1 MSSQPSYLL
10 FSKNTQALI
19 HGYQIPAIQRML
31 DFDYV
36 SGRTI
41 PSVAAIINSSGG
53 GFHKAFF
60 GQEEILIPLY
70 TTLAHAVQKHPSADV
85 MINFASLRSAFDTA
99 LAALETDTIRTVVI
113 IAEGVPERRA
123 RMLIAYAEKR
133 GKWIIGPATV
143 GGITAGQFKI
153 GNTGGPIENIV
164 AAKLHRS
171 GSVGFVS
178 KSGGM
183 SNELFNVI
191 AQHTNGIYEG
201 IAIGGDAYP
210 GSTFYEHLLRYEQN
224 PEIKMLVLL
233 GEVGGEDEYRVAEAL
248 QNKTITKPLVAWVTG
263 TCAKEFPS
271 EVQFGH
277 AGAKS
282 GHERESADAKNKALA
297 KAGAIVPNS
306 FNDFGEKIHE
316 MYEDL
321 VKKGVVHAQ
330 EEQPVPALPQD
341 FEIALKEKKIR
352 KTKEMMCSI
361 SCDTGE
367 EATYLGVPIT
377 RILENKSAGL
387 GFVIGLLWFKKHL
400 PPFAC
405 AYIELILK
413 AVADHG
419 PCVSGAHNTIVAA
432 RAGKD
437 LISSLAAGLLTIG
450 PRFGGAIDG
459 AAITFKSAFD
469 RKLSPPAFVQ
479 EMKDRG
485 ELIPGI
491 GHKIKSTKNPDTRV
505 VFLKNFA
512 LGNFAVH
519 DLLDYALE
527 VEKITT
533 TKKENLILNVDGC
546 IGVSF
551 VDMLKS
557 MDTLFTPDEIDE
569 TIALGCLNALFVL
582 GRSIGMMGHYFDQ
595 KRYGE
600 GLYRYPQNDVL
611 YLTKGETN
619 A

>member
-1 MSSQPSYLL
+1 MQSYLL
-10 FSKNTQALI
+10 FNKNTQAII
-19 HGYQIPAIQRML
+19 HGYQIDAIARML

-36 SGRTI
+36 SGRAV
-41 PSVAAIINSSGG
+41 PSVAAIINASGG

-60 GQEEILIPLY
+60 GQEEILIPIY
-70 TTLAHAVQKHPSADV
+70 TTLAHAAKKHQSADV
-85 MINFASLRSAFDTA
+85 MINFASLRSAFDTT
-99 LAALETDTIRTVVI
+99 LSALEQETIRTVVI

-123 RMLIAYAEKR
+123 RMLIAHAKKR

-153 GNTGGPIENIV
+153 GNTGGPIENII
-164 AAKLHRS
+164 AAKLHRP

-210 GSTFYEHLLRYEQN
+210 GSTFYEHLLRYEHN

-233 GEVGGEDEYRVAEAL
+233 GEVGGEDEYQVAEAL
-248 QNKTITKPLVAWVTG
+248 KNKTIKKPLAAWVTG

-282 GHERESADAKNKALA
+282 GVQNESADAKNKALA
-297 KAGAIVPNS
+297 KAGAIVPQS
-306 FNDFGEKIHE
+306 FNDFGEKIHQV
-316 MYEDL
+316 YGDL
-321 VKKGVVHAQ
+321 VKRGIVKEQ
-330 EEQPVPALPQD
+330 EEAPVPSFPQN
-341 FEIALKEKKIR
+341 FESALKEKKIR

-361 SCDTGE
+361 SCDTGQ

-377 RILENKSAGL
+377 RILEDTSSGL
-387 GFVIGLLWFKKHL
+387 GYVIGLLWFKKRL

-413 AVADHG
+413 AIADHG

-437 LISSLAAGLLTIG
+437 LISSLASGLLTIG
-450 PRFGGAIDG
+450 PRFGGAIDS
-459 AAITFKSAFD
+459 AAIMFKNAFD
-469 RKLSPPAFVQ
+469 RKLSPSVFVQ

-491 GHKIKSTKNPDTRV
+491 GHKIKSTKNPDSRV
-505 VFLKNFA
+505 VFLKTFT
-512 LGNFAVH
+512 LDNFAVH
-519 DLLDYALE
+519 SLLDYALE

-533 TKKENLILNVDGC
+533 AKKENLILNVDGC

-557 MDTLFTPDEIDE
+557 MDTLFTPDEVDE
-569 TIALGCLNALFVL
+569 AISLGCLNALFVL

>member
-1 MSSQPSYLL
+1 MQSYLL
-10 FSKNTQALI
+10 FNKNTQAII
-19 HGYQIPAIQRML
+19 HGYQIDALARML

-36 SGRTI
+36 SGRAV
-41 PSVAAIINSSGG
+41 PSVAAIINASGG

-60 GQEEILIPLY
+60 GQEEILIPIY
-70 TTLAHAVQKHPSADV
+70 TTLAHAAKKHQSADV
-85 MINFASLRSAFDTA
+85 MINFASLRSAFDTT
-99 LAALETDTIRTVVI
+99 LSALEQETIRTVVI

-123 RMLIAYAEKR
+123 RMLIAHAKKR

-153 GNTGGPIENIV
+153 GNTGGPIENII
-164 AAKLHRS
+164 AAKLHRP

-210 GSTFYEHLLRYEQN
+210 GSTFYEHLLRYEHN

-233 GEVGGEDEYRVAEAL
+233 GEVGGEDEYQVAEAL
-248 QNKTITKPLVAWVTG
+248 KNKTIKKPLAAWVTG

-282 GHERESADAKNKALA
+282 GVQNESADAKNKALA
-297 KAGAIVPNS
+297 KAGAIVPQS
-306 FNDFGEKIHE
+306 FNDFGEKIHQV
-316 MYEDL
+316 YGDL
-321 VKKGVVHAQ
+321 VKRGIVKEQ
-330 EEQPVPALPQD
+330 EEAPVPSFPQN
-341 FEIALKEKKIR
+341 FESALKEKKIR

-361 SCDTGE
+361 SCDTGQ

-377 RILENKSAGL
+377 RILEDTSSGL
-387 GFVIGLLWFKKHL
+387 GYVIGLLWFKKRL

-413 AVADHG
+413 AIADHG

-437 LISSLAAGLLTIG
+437 LISSLASGLLTIG
-450 PRFGGAIDG
+450 PRFGGAIDS
-459 AAITFKSAFD
+459 AAIMFKNAFD
-469 RKLSPPAFVQ
+469 RKLSPSVFVQ

-491 GHKIKSTKNPDTRV
+491 GHKIKSTKNPDSRV
-505 VFLKNFA
+505 VFLKTFT
-512 LGNFAVH
+512 LDNFAVH
-519 DLLDYALE
+519 SLLDYALE

-533 TKKENLILNVDGC
+533 AKKENLILNVDGC

-557 MDTLFTPDEIDE
+557 MDTLFTPDEVDGAIS
-569 TIALGCLNALFVL
+569 LGCLNALFVL

>member
-1 MSSQPSYLL
+1 MQSYLL
-10 FSKNTQALI
+10 FNKNTQAII
-19 HGYQIPAIQRML
+19 HGYQIDALARML

-36 SGRTI
+36 SGRAV
-41 PSVAAIINSSGG
+41 PSVAAIINASGG

-60 GQEEILIPLY
+60 GQEEILIPIY
-70 TTLAHAVQKHPSADV
+70 TTLAHAAKKHQSADV
-85 MINFASLRSAFDTA
+85 MINFASLRSAFDTT
-99 LAALETDTIRTVVI
+99 LSALEQETIRTVVI

-123 RMLIAYAEKR
+123 RMLIAHAKKR

-153 GNTGGPIENIV
+153 GNTGGPIENII
-164 AAKLHRS
+164 AAKLHRP

-210 GSTFYEHLLRYEQN
+210 GSTFYEHLLRYEHN

-233 GEVGGEDEYRVAEAL
+233 GEVGGEDEYQVAEAL
-248 QNKTITKPLVAWVTG
+248 KNKTIKKPLAAWVTG

-282 GHERESADAKNKALA
+282 GVQNESADAKNKALA
-297 KAGAIVPNS
+297 KAGAIVPQS
-306 FNDFGEKIHE
+306 FNDFGEKIHQV
-316 MYEDL
+316 YGDL
-321 VKKGVVHAQ
+321 VKRGIVKEQ
-330 EEQPVPALPQD
+330 EEAPVPSFPQN
-341 FEIALKEKKIR
+341 FESALKEKKIR

-361 SCDTGE
+361 SCDTGQ

-377 RILENKSAGL
+377 RILEDTSSGL
-387 GFVIGLLWFKKHL
+387 GYVIGLLWFKKRL

-405 AYIELILK
+405 AYIVLILK
-413 AVADHG
+413 AIADHG

-437 LISSLAAGLLTIG
+437 LISSLASGLLTIG
-450 PRFGGAIDG
+450 PRFGGAIDS
-459 AAITFKSAFD
+459 AAIMFKNAFD
-469 RKLSPPAFVQ
+469 RKLSPSVFVQ

-491 GHKIKSTKNPDTRV
+491 GHKIKSTKNPDSRV
-505 VFLKNFA
+505 VFLKTFT
-512 LGNFAVH
+512 LDNFAVH
-519 DLLDYALE
+519 SLLDYALE

-533 TKKENLILNVDGC
+533 AKKENLILNVDGC

-557 MDTLFTPDEIDE
+557 MDTLFTPDEVDGAIS
-569 TIALGCLNALFVL
+569 LGCLNALFVL